1 MLDFLKPKPVKIIVR
16 GLIVRGSDGK
26 RVTEREYFHVI
37 KTVGKK
43 RYALRK
49 NGEWFEIDKGGGLL
63 LDCAFV
69 TGDETADVW
78 DI

>member
-1 MLDFLKPKPVKIIVR
+1 MFDFMKPVKIQVQGVTVR
-16 GLIVRGSDGK
+16 GNNGK
-26 RVTEREYFHVI
+26 RVVEREYFHVI

-63 LDCAFV
+63 KDCAFV
-69 TGDETADVW
+69 ASDGSADVW
-78 DI
+78 DR